1 MTGYTV
7 ISANITRVDDD
18 LPEEDRGTPI
28 ITFHGPV
35 PCRGMRDMLT
45 IIQLTYG
52 EVLYASSS
60 PSEWD
65 CNGTMT
71 LYTRHEKAPPSTIR
85 EITAKLAEATLMFT
99 SWAEAADEDDED
111 EDDE

>member
-7 ISANITRVDDD
+7 IAANITRVNDDM
-18 LPEEDRGTPI
+18 PEEDRGTPI

-35 PCRGMRDMLT
+35 PCRGMREMLT
-45 IIQLTYG
+45 VIQLAYG
-52 EVLYASSS
+52 EVLYASSA

-71 LYTRHEKAPPSTIR
+71 LYTRHEKVPPSTIT
-85 EITAKLAEATLMFT
+85 EITSKLTEVNAMLA
-99 SWAEAADEDDED
+99 SWAATVDEDQVDKE
-111 EDDE
+111 